1 MGFFG
6 TPNWVILHFACLR
19 YAIRMSESA
28 KIKILIVDDHFIVRM
43 GLSSTLNLEEDMH
56 VVAEAK
62 NGRES
67 LGLYEQHRPDVVV
80 MDYQLPELNGAEATA
95 AIRAKFPDARIIMLS
110 VYKGEEDIHRAV
122 RAGASGY
129 LPKSA
134 EPAELMTAIRAIH
147 AGGRYFPAQI
157 DATLAKRNA
166 RVELS
171 EREKQVL
178 NMLVKGRSNKEIAH
192 GLGISENTVK
202 VHTTRV
208 FEKLGVADRLE
219 AVTAAIQRGIVHLQ

>member
-1 MGFFG
+1 
-6 TPNWVILHFACLR
+6 
-19 YAIRMSESA
+19 
-28 KIKILIVDDHFIVRM
+28 
-43 GLSSTLNLEEDMH
+43 

-178 NMLVKGRSNKEIAH
+178 DMLVKGRSNKEIAH

>member
-1 MGFFG
+1 
-6 TPNWVILHFACLR
+6 
-19 YAIRMSESA
+19 MSEIA

-43 GLSSTLNLEEDMH
+43 GLTSTLNLEEDMF

-95 AIRAKFPDARIIMLS
+95 AIRGKFPDARIIMLS

-157 DATLAKRNA
+157 DAALAKRNA

-171 EREKQVL
+171 DREKQVL
-178 NMLVKGRSNKEIAH
+178 DMLVKGRSNKEIAH

>member
-1 MGFFG
+1 M
-6 TPNWVILHFACLR
+6 PQL
-19 YAIRMSESA
+19 SP
-28 KIKILIVDDHFIVRM
+28 IKILIVDDHFIVRM
-43 GLSSTLNLEEDMH
+43 GLASTLNLEPDMQ
-56 VVAEAK
+56 VIAEAK
-62 NGRES
+62 TGAEAPV
-67 LGLYEQHRPDVVV
+67 LYEKHRPDVVV
-80 MDYQLPELNGAEATA
+80 MDYQLPEMNGAEATA
-95 AIRAKFPDARIIMLS
+95 AIRARFPEARIIMLS

-147 AGGRYFPAQI
+147 GGGRYFPAQI
-157 DATLAKRNA
+157 DAALAKRA
-166 RVELS
+166 GREELS
-171 EREKQVL
+171 DREKQVL
-178 NMLVKGRSNKEIAH
+178 DALVKGRSNKEIAFA
-192 GLGISENTVK
+192 LGISENTVK

>member
-1 MGFFG
+1 MPQPA
-6 TPNWVILHFACLR
+6 T
-19 YAIRMSESA
+19 
-28 KIKILIVDDHFIVRM
+28 IKILIVDDHFIVRM
-43 GLSSTLNLEEDMH
+43 GLASTLNLEPDMQ

-62 NGRES
+62 TGAEAPV
-67 LGLYEQHRPDVVV
+67 LYEKHRPDVVV

-95 AIRAKFPDARIIMLS
+95 AIRARFPDARIIMLS

-134 EPAELMTAIRAIH
+134 EPTELMTAIRAIH

-157 DATLAKRNA
+157 DEALAKRA
-166 RVELS
+166 GRVELS
-171 EREKQVL
+171 DREKQVL
-178 NMLVKGRSNKEIAH
+178 DALVKGRSNKEIAFA
-192 GLGISENTVK
+192 LGISENTVK